1 MRTLPVIFG
10 LLVLVTAP
18 ARAGEP
24 VATERNLVD
33 AALAEHRRAVGIAVD
48 RQAATPQ
55 ADDAEFL
62 RRVTLDL
69 AGRIPTVVEQ
79 RTFAAAPAMVRRVE
93 LVDRLLAGP
102 EFPLHFARVLDDW
115 IQRDKHGDEAFVEW
129 LRNSL
134 KSQTTWDAMFRQMLV
149 GPWDAGGEKGPGAFY
164 KKRAKDLDALTS
176 DTSRAF
182 FGVDITCARCHDHPL
197 VDDWKQEHYY
207 GLASFFH
214 KPQSSGKGS
223 SAGDKNAAELT
234 FASKRGGQKTA
245 RPMFLSGM
253 TVSIDAPAK
262 DAKPADAAR
271 RAKLVEAALADDQFF
286 RRSAVN
292 RMWAWFFGRGL
303 VEPIDQMHSG
313 NPASVPQLLDALADD
328 FAAHGYDLRR
338 LAKQIVT
345 SEVYQASNRAVP
357 NQVAPNQTA
366 PNQTAADLTGIPVAP
381 RLKPLTPRQFVM
393 SLAAAVDPSRFE
405 AANESERV
413 KQYAELEKQLAV
425 LLPELDPT
433 VEGYQAG
440 YREALYLA
448 NHADVQTFVGV
459 GTGELKPGT
468 LVPRL
473 IALKTN
479 DARIAAAYEALL
491 GRRPTAE
498 EVLTIARIWNAE
510 AASPDVV
517 RERVAD
523 LIWALVTSAEFRF
536 NH

>member
-1 MRTLPVIFG
+1 MPNIPKIASF
-10 LLVLVTAP
+10 LLLFAAA

-24 VATERNLVD
+24 LATTGGMND
-33 AALAEHRRAVGIAVD
+33 AAPAEHRRAAAV
-48 RQAATPQ
+48 PQ
-55 ADDAEFL
+55 SSDAEFL

-69 AGRIPTVVEQ
+69 AGRIPTAAEQ
-79 RTFAAAPAMVRRVE
+79 RTFAAAPAAVRRAE

-102 EFPLHFARVLDDW
+102 EFSLHFARVLDDW

-129 LRNSL
+129 LRTSL
-134 KSQTTWDAMFRQMLV
+134 KSQASWDAMFRQMLV
-149 GPWDAGGEKGPGAFY
+149 GPWDASGEKGPGAFY

-214 KPQSSGKGS
+214 KPQTGGKGG
-223 SAGDKNAAELT
+223 SAGDKKAAELT
-234 FASKRGGQKTA
+234 FASKTGVQKTA

-271 RAKLVEAALADDQFF
+271 REKLVAAALADDKFF

-313 NPASVPQLLDALADD
+313 NPASAPKLLEELADD
-328 FAAHGYDLRR
+328 FAKHGYDLRR
-338 LAKQIVT
+338 LAKQIVM
-345 SEVYQASNRAVP
+345 SRVYQASNRAVS
-357 NQVAPNQTA
+357 NQVVANQA
-366 PNQTAADLTGIPVAP
+366 AADLTGVPVAP
-381 RLKPLTPRQFVM
+381 QLKPLTPRQFVM
-393 SLAAAVDPSRFE
+393 SLAAAIDPSRFE
-405 AANESERV
+405 SASESERY

-448 NHADVQTFVGV
+448 NHADVQSFVGV

-491 GRRPTAE
+491 GRGPTAD
-498 EVLTIARIWNAE
+498 EVRTVANVWKDE
-510 AASPDVV
+510 AATPELV
-517 RERVAD
+517 REQVSD
-523 LIWALVTSAEFRF
+523 LIWALATSAEFRF